1 MWATFPLGVDA
12 ILKYARDGLK
22 AGSVYLRIASTPRGN
37 VAHILTDSF
46 RCSGKRERLTMAT
59 P

>member
-22 AGSVYLRIASTPRGN
+22 AGSVRMRITYEGAWTFIDIAG
-37 VAHILTDSF
+37 
-46 RCSGKRERLTMAT
+46 RLLLHLECRM
-59 P
+59 